1 MYKKILYFCLIIN
14 VLYVMWML
22 FVKYFFDYLVI
33 EVFNKLWWNGWCMF
47 RIIYIDVIVYYN
59 LWKYV
64 FVLMLKI
71 FINYI

>member
-33 EVFNKLWWNGWCMF
+33 ELFNKLWWNGWCMF

>member
-47 RIIYIDVIVYYN
+47 RIIYIYVIVYYN
-59 LWKYV
+59 FWKYV

>member
-64 FVLMLKI
+64 FVFMLKI